1 MRDCYDRAVPRPND
15 EGGFRRLGRLAAQN
29 GPGPLQRLLLA
40 AIGLLGGDTA
50 LLMLLSPALSNA
62 WDVLWLYVI
71 FSVVGWVLVGLPVA
85 LLVPARLVSRISWL
99 RRILI
104 GATLGPL
111 ALLVIVVLL
120 LVKQGRLREFSLA
133 NSQTLWPM
141 SILVS
146 TVSFLVYAALLR
158 WRLSRSRAPDSGW

>member
-1 MRDCYDRAVPRPND
+1 
-15 EGGFRRLGRLAAQN
+15 
-29 GPGPLQRLLLA
+29 
-40 AIGLLGGDTA
+40 
-50 LLMLLSPALSNA
+50 MLLSPALSNA